1 MAYHN
6 LPYVHKLSFILLKN
20 LKFLHVGIALSYAS
34 NMKRKLLIFFLSK
47 TTIWQLVALYLQLCL
62 YDGNY

>member
-1 MAYHN
+1 
-6 LPYVHKLSFILLKN
+6 
-20 LKFLHVGIALSYAS
+20 
-34 NMKRKLLIFFLSK
+34 MKRKLLIFFLSK